1 MGGCDL
7 IFPHHQ
13 NEIAQTESI
22 TGETFSQYWMHTGH
36 LLVDGKKMSKSLGN
50 VYRLQDLE
58 ARYPEKKTLLYRAFR
73 MMCLQNRYR
82 ENFNFTFERLES
94 AVSTI
99 TSLDNV
105 LKRLKSY
112 TPKNTK
118 VRREFR
124 DMLQESMQ
132 KFVEALE
139 NDIDSVIALT
149 AVVDFIT
156 TVNRDIDNNSLTE
169 KELASVIEVL
179 KSWDMVMGVM
189 DWNIL
194 EESIIP
200 SVVTELANKRI
211 EAKKNKDFT
220 LADEIRKEIE

>member
-1 MGGCDL
+1 
-7 IFPHHQ
+7 
-13 NEIAQTESI
+13 
-22 TGETFSQYWMHTGH
+22 
-36 LLVDGKKMSKSLGN
+36 
-50 VYRLQDLE
+50 
-58 ARYPEKKTLLYRAFR
+58 

-99 TSLDNV
+99 TSMDNL
-105 LKRLKSY
+105 LKRIKSY
-112 TPKNTK
+112 IPRNTK

-124 DMLQESMQ
+124 DKLQESMQ

-139 NDIDSVIALT
+139 NDIDSVVALT
-149 AVVDFIT
+149 VVFDFIT
-156 TVNRDIDNNSLTE
+156 TINRDIDNNSLTE
-169 KELASVIEVL
+169 KERASTIEVL

-189 DWNIL
+189 DWTVL

-200 SVVTELANKRI
+200 SDIAELANKRA

-220 LADEIRKEIE
+220 LADELRKKIE

>member
-1 MGGCDL
+1 
-7 IFPHHQ
+7 
-13 NEIAQTESI
+13 
-22 TGETFSQYWMHTGH
+22 
-36 LLVDGKKMSKSLGN
+36 
-50 VYRLQDLE
+50 
-58 ARYPEKKTLLYRAFR
+58 
-73 MMCLQNRYR
+73 MCLQNRYR

-149 AVVDFIT
+149 AVFDFIT

-169 KELASVIEVL
+169 KELASTIEVL

-189 DWNIL
+189 DWGIL
-194 EESIIP
+194 ENSIIP
-200 SVVTELANKRI
+200 ETHSS
-211 EAKKNKDFT
+211 F
-220 LADEIRKEIE
+220 

>member
-1 MGGCDL
+1 
-7 IFPHHQ
+7 
-13 NEIAQTESI
+13 
-22 TGETFSQYWMHTGH
+22 
-36 LLVDGKKMSKSLGN
+36 
-50 VYRLQDLE
+50 
-58 ARYPEKKTLLYRAFR
+58 

-124 DMLQESMQ
+124 DILQESMQ

-149 AVVDFIT
+149 TVFDFIT
-156 TVNRDIDNNSLTE
+156 TINRDIDNNSLTE
-169 KELASVIEVL
+169 KERTSTIEVL

-189 DWNIL
+189 DWTIL

-200 SVVTELANKRI
+200 SDITTLANKRV
-211 EAKKNKDFT
+211 EAKKNKDFA
-220 LADEIRKEIE
+220 LADKIRKEIE